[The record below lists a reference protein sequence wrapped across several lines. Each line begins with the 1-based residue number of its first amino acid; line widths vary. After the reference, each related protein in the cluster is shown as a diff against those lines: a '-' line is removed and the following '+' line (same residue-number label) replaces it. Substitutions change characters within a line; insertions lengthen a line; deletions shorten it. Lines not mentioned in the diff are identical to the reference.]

1 MALANVEDE
10 YKKDPNLKRED
21 VRSLLEWVE
30 HQPHLPKITELQAI
44 LFLHSCYYSN
54 EQAKT
59 TVDNYFTVRT
69 ICSDIFSNRSPNNP
83 SVTET
88 QDVCLVRPLPK
99 LTPEGYT
106 VIFSKLLNT
115 DPDKYNFSNQ
125 IRNWD
130 MSAIRNLNIKGTS
143 NGLIMVA
150 DLKGIA
156 FGHVTKLNII
166 TMKKF
171 MYYLQ
176 EAMPIRIKGLHF
188 INIVPFM
195 DKILALMKPFMK
207 KELMSMLFLH
217 NDMEEFY
224 KYVPKDM
231 LPKDY
236 GGSCVSI
243 KDLQEQ
249 DKKLLREYE
258 SFHKMEDAQ
267 MVNEKLRP
275 GRPKQ
280 ASDFFGVE
288 GTFKK
293 LEVD

>member
-1 MALANVEDE
+1 M
-10 YKKDPNLKRED
+10 
-21 VRSLLEWVE
+21 
-30 HQPHLPKITELQAI
+30 
-44 LFLHSCYYSN
+44 
-54 EQAKT
+54 
-59 TVDNYFTVRT
+59 
-69 ICSDIFSNRSPNNP
+69 
-83 SVTET
+83 
-88 QDVCLVRPLPK
+88 RPLPK

-176 EAMPIRIKGLHF
+176 VSDSKSLKIGYILWFLQEAMPIRIKGLHF

-207 KELMSMLFLH
+207 KELMSMVGLPLVVFL
-217 NDMEEFY
+217 
-224 KYVPKDM
+224 
-231 LPKDY
+231 
-236 GGSCVSI
+236 S
-243 KDLQEQ
+243 
-249 DKKLLREYE
+249 
-258 SFHKMEDAQ
+258 
-267 MVNEKLRP
+267 
-275 GRPKQ
+275 
-280 ASDFFGVE
+280 
-288 GTFKK
+288 
-293 LEVD
+293 